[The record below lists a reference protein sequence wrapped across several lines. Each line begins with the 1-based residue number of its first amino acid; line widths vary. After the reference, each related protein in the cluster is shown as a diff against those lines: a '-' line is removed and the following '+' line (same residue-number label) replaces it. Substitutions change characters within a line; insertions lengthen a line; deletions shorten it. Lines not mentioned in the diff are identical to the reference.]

1 MKRYEII
8 RGLESIQEMSD
19 KEIECNAQFIRDVAS
34 SCYGLFGSMNKV
46 VMKNQKMRKT
56 ILNQIGRIANLEKIK
71 NTEKKRRMDVNKVV
85 LKSYLEVTK

>member
-46 VMKNQKMRKT
+46 VVENQKC
-56 ILNQIGRIANLEKIK
+56 EK
-71 NTEKKRRMDVNKVV
+71 R
-85 LKSYLEVTK
+85 S

>member
-46 VMKNQKMRKT
+46 VVENQKMRKT
-56 ILNQIGRIANLEKIK
+56 ILNQIGRIANLEKKSKI
-71 NTEKKRRMDVNKVV
+71 RRRKG
-85 LKSYLEVTK
+85 EWP